1 MLLGC
6 GTLGAPLGMLLAP
19 ARPCW
24 PLGWKPLDPPSRRGV
39 RPCCWAT
46 LRAGL
51 CFHGKPPAALGAPL
65 GAGSSTVLRYH
76 PAWRGPRVGES
87 RHWVPPAPA
96 RLPRQRC
103 RGSALLVS
111 PPLQPVA
118 SHLASP
124 QPLPMALG
132 FPKLLPS
139 FPHSWGINS
148 RFPWGQGCSCRQGL
162 RFPPFPSTGIADGA
176 LQLLCRLQ
184 AGSWRRLEWPISRI
198 GMCGLKSILLV

>member
-65 GAGSSTVLRYH
+65 GAGSNTVLRYH

-96 RLPRQRC
+96 RLPRQQC
-103 RGSALLVS
+103 RGSALFVS
-111 PPLQPVA
+111 
-118 SHLASP
+118 
-124 QPLPMALG
+124 
-132 FPKLLPS
+132 LPS
-139 FPHSWGINS
+139 AA
-148 RFPWGQGCSCRQGL
+148 SCVPPCEPPAPAHGPGL
-162 RFPPFPSTGIADGA
+162 PKTAAILPPFLGDQQQVPLGPG
-176 LQLLCRLQ
+176 LQLQ
-184 AGSWRRLEWPISRI
+184 AGAAFSALPQRRHHRRRFAAALPAPGRELAPA
-198 GMCGLKSILLV
+198 GVAD